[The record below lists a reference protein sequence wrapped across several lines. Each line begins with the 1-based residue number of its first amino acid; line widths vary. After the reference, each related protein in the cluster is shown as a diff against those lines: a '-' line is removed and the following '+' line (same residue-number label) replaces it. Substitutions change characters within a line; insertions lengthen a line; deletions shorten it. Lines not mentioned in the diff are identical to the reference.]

1 MIKGHTKLELFDAL
15 TGRVKERIEDDNM
28 FTNAISKMVDFTM
41 RHSYRE
47 NGLSNLYTEHF
58 SFLQGLCLFDSQ
70 LPEDPDLV
78 WLPAGI
84 KPTAY
89 GVINYENSNANMLQ
103 MGTYNTSESDTSQ
116 PLTKKFVWDWNTQ
129 QGNGNIACAS
139 LTHYRAGFLGF
150 GDNQQG
156 APCFVNVGNQNK
168 FIALSEIV
176 VKAEPGKVSISN
188 NQYTY
193 FGTVNDSYLD
203 FCIDSDNDYKY
214 MFLVKTNGLS
224 IIRHK
229 MSPKYFDIFRK
240 VNINQPYEEEWY
252 PHSFSGTKFQFF
264 YNTDEQMLYFWLGGN
279 DRYGNGS
286 SMMIYK
292 FDMQNKTLGEHGTW
306 RNQTGANVNSNLV
319 VTNTAVYEQKA
330 DSYNYIYKYSFS
342 SNTTTILQGQNNSS
356 HSEADTRKQNAYI
369 LSGIITYSWGK
380 RIKNASVLTPD
391 VIIDTSDDT
400 VRYTINRATSLFF
413 DTGYISFA
421 VIPPLK
427 NTQVAFGT
435 GTNENQRI
443 RNGLNFENG
452 DINVGNTF
460 SLTNYIGTI
469 NNLPQTIVKT
479 ATQTMKLTYTITA
492 EEAETDENKKVT

>member
-41 RHSYRE
+41 RHSYQA
-47 NGLSNLYTEHF
+47 NGMTNIYTEHF
-58 SFLQGLCLFDSQ
+58 SLLQGLCLFDSQ

-78 WLPAGI
+78 WLPAGV

-89 GVINYENSNANMLQ
+89 GVYNYANSNENMLQ
-103 MGTYNTSESDTSQ
+103 MGTYNNSESDVSQ
-116 PLTKKFVWDWNTQ
+116 DLTKKYVWDWNTQ
-129 QGNGNIACAS
+129 QGNGTIACAS

-168 FIALSEIV
+168 FIALSEIMV
-176 VKAEPGKVSISN
+176 RAKPGKVSISN
-188 NQYTY
+188 NNYTY
-193 FGTVNDSYLD
+193 YGTVNGSYLD

-214 MFLVKTNGLS
+214 MFLVKTEGLS

-229 MSPKYFDIFRK
+229 MSPKYFDIFRRAD
-240 VNINQPYEEEWY
+240 INQPYEEEWY
-252 PHSFSGTKFQFF
+252 PHSFYGTNFQFF
-264 YNTDEQMLYFWLGGN
+264 YNTDEQMLYFWMGGN

-292 FDMQNKTLGEHGTW
+292 YDMQNKTLGEHGTW
-306 RNQTGANVNSNLV
+306 RNQTGGNVNSNLV
-319 VTNTAVYEQKA
+319 VTNTAVYEQKE
-330 DSYNYIYKYSFS
+330 DSYNYIYKYSFG
-342 SNTTTILQGQNNSS
+342 SNTTNLLQGQN
-356 HSEADTRKQNAYI
+356 ELTYTAADTRKQNAYI
-369 LSGIITYSWGK
+369 LSGIITYTLGK
-380 RIKNASVLTPD
+380 WIKGASVATPD

-400 VRYTINRATSLFF
+400 VRYAINRPVSLNFG
-413 DTGYISFA
+413 TQYISFA
-421 VIPPLK
+421 MIPPLK
-427 NTQVAFGT
+427 NTQVVFGT
-435 GTNENQRI
+435 GTNENLRI

-452 DINVGNTF
+452 ETSVGNTF

-469 NNLPQTIVKT
+469 NNLPQTVVKT

-492 EEAETDENKKVT
+492 EGAETDES